1 MERKRTIIPQIYF
14 SKRKTIEI
22 KITRNAEVIVRAPES
37 MNLSQVQDFIKK
49 KENWIRTHLLK
60 VQEQL
65 ESKKSTGQ
73 LSEEE
78 ISTLIFQA
86 KKSFPLKVKY
96 YAEKMGVSYGRI
108 TIRKQKT
115 RWGSCSSKGNLNFNC
130 FLMLAPERAQDYVVV
145 HELCHRKEMNHSKQ
159 FWEEVEK
166 IMPDYKIQEQWLK
179 EHSYI
184 IQC

>member
-1 MERKRTIIPQIYF
+1 MDKEKVITPQIYF

-49 KENWIRTHLLK
+49 KEKWIRTHLLK
-60 VQEQL
+60 VQKQKKQQKETEQI
-65 ESKKSTGQ
+65 SK
-73 LSEEE
+73 EEV
-78 ISTLIFQA
+78 SDLIFKA
-86 KKSFPLKVKY
+86 KKSFPLKVNY

-130 FLMLAPERAQDYVVV
+130 FLMLAPESVQDYVVV
-145 HELCHRKEMNHSKQ
+145 HELCHRKQMNHSKQ
-159 FWEEVEK
+159 FWKEVEK

-179 EHSYI
+179 DHIYI
-184 IQC
+184 I